1 MSVKGKL
8 VISVLFSGCVV
19 SASQASVTIE
29 QTRVIYNASEK
40 AVSLKVINRDKERP
54 YLAQT
59 WLEDEQGNKISSP
72 LLVVPPIQRVDPDS
86 STQVRIQALPATA
99 QLPQDRESLF
109 WFSIREIPPRSKNA
123 NVLQVALQT
132 RVKLFYRPIAIMK
145 LPEQP
150 WQEKLVV
157 RKSGGTL
164 QLENPTPYHITIVNL
179 MAKKGAATLPGF
191 EPLMLKPFEKQ
202 SASWN
207 VTALTNDA
215 VISYINDFG
224 GRPELAL
231 NCSQT
236 PCALSPL
243 KDKKATK

>member
-1 MSVKGKL
+1 MSVKGTL
-8 VISVLFSGCVV
+8 VSSVMLCCAVPM
-19 SASQASVTIE
+19 SQASVTIE

-109 WFSIREIPPRSKNA
+109 WFNIREIPPRSKNA

-132 RVKLFYRPIAIMK
+132 RVKLFYRPTAIMK

-164 QLENPTPYHITIVNL
+164 QFENPTPYHITIVNL
-179 MAKKGAATLPGF
+179 IAKKGAATLPGF
-191 EPLMLKPFEKQ
+191 KPMMLKPFEKQ
-202 SASWN
+202 SAPWN
-207 VTALTNDA
+207 TAALTNNSI
-215 VISYINDFG
+215 ISYINDFG
-224 GRPELAL
+224 GRPELIMDCA
-231 NCSQT
+231 QT
-236 PCALSPL
+236 LCKLMPL
-243 KDKKATK
+243 KDKKATE